1 MPKKYN
7 PVYIVTSISLTKWGN
22 ISWPDS
28 MFQIKQ
34 VHYIYK
40 ESSIVNLKK
49 KSLEVYKFNSTPLP
63 IYV

>member
-34 VHYIYK
+34 VNYIYI

-49 KSLEVYKFNSTPLP
+49 KSLEVYYIQL
-63 IYV
+63 